1 MIFWHIVFAYH
12 NFFQTLINNH
22 GAAGFSNI
30 IQPTHQDASNSTTMK
45 LVNASTIVAGAQ
57 KKSNRVVSTNYNGL
71 LSQNN
76 NSAAQNASGNPNS
89 MNSSGG
95 VGGGVP

>member
-1 MIFWHIVFAYH
+1 
-12 NFFQTLINNH
+12 
-22 GAAGFSNI
+22 
-30 IQPTHQDASNSTTMK
+30 MK

-76 NSAAQNASGNPNS
+76 AAQNATGNPNS
-89 MNSSGG
+89 MSTGG
-95 VGGGVP
+95 SNMNVP